1 MRIKKIKEVEY
12 EYGHEEYIKQLLYTS
27 KEPLLIK
34 IKNFTDKFTLDY
46 FEDLLDGITTYD
58 TYENDRRK
66 SHESAHYTQVINQ
79 IKNNMPHRIF
89 GQVFGRKASAAIE
102 YYVPLWQKI
111 PLRPRYFNKKLK
123 VVYFFGGKG
132 AHTEMHFDR
141 EHCCNLH
148 LCLCGKK
155 KLLLFT
161 EDQSDFLYKVPFVG
175 DTLIDFGLPMEEIK
189 EQFPRLEQAEGYD
202 VSLERGDMLFMPRN
216 CWHYTTYIDASA
228 AATYVFYP
236 KKRLQFY
243 GYFTGYFYMG
253 LLGKKEGGLGICTW
267 SLFKKFR
274 RNYALADGRKKR
286 LFKMIEKTSYLFLLP
301 VISILVRISFLRRPR
316 RVY

>member
-111 PLRPRYFNKKLK
+111 PLRPRYFNK
-123 VVYFFGGKG
+123 
-132 AHTEMHFDR
+132 
-141 EHCCNLH
+141 N
-148 LCLCGKK
+148 
-155 KLLLFT
+155 
-161 EDQSDFLYKVPFVG
+161 
-175 DTLIDFGLPMEEIK
+175 
-189 EQFPRLEQAEGYD
+189 
-202 VSLERGDMLFMPRN
+202 
-216 CWHYTTYIDASA
+216 
-228 AATYVFYP
+228 
-236 KKRLQFY
+236 
-243 GYFTGYFYMG
+243 
-253 LLGKKEGGLGICTW
+253 
-267 SLFKKFR
+267 
-274 RNYALADGRKKR
+274 
-286 LFKMIEKTSYLFLLP
+286 
-301 VISILVRISFLRRPR
+301 
-316 RVY
+316 